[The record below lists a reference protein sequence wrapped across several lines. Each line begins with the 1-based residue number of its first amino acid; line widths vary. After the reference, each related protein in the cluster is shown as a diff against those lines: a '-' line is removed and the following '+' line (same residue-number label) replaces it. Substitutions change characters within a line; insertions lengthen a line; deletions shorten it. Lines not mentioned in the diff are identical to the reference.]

1 MATTATYNAPENDDA
16 VVTMQ
21 GVRFFDGQAKEL
33 DERAHAELI
42 DKLRT
47 NQHFT
52 LNEGGDTEFNP
63 PTAQNN
69 GW

>member
-1 MATTATYNAPENDDA
+1 MATYATYNAPNGDEQ

-33 DERAHAELI
+33 DETRDVLLI
-42 DKLRT
+42 EKLRT
-47 NQHFT
+47 NQHFE
-52 LNEGGDTEFNP
+52 LDEGDLIDSEP
-63 PTAQNN
+63 PKT